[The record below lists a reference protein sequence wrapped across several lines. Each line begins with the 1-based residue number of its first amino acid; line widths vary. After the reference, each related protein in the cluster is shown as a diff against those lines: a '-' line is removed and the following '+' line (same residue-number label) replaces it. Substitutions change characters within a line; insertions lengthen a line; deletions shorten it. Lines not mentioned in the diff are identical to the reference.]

1 MLHLVQSR
9 EGLAKCKAFV
19 QSGDDV
25 VFIGDGVICS
35 EQFTDCRVFI
45 QTDDA
50 MRCGVP
56 IGDESKYCDMAEL
69 VELVALHDQSVSWS

>member
-9 EGLAKCKAFV
+9 AGLAKCKAFV

-35 EQFTDCRVFI
+35 EPVANCRVFI
-45 QTDDA
+45 QADDA
-50 MRCGVP
+50 MRYGVP
-56 IGDESKYCDMAEL
+56 IADESNSCSMAEL